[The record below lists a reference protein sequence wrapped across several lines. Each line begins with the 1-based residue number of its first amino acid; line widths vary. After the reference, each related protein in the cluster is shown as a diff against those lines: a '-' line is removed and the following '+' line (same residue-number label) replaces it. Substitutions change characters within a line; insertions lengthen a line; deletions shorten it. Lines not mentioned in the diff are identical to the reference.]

1 MTTVGQTENKFQLV
15 GGISLFFFFFF
26 VGPAGPVLSTSSK
39 LLFHENE
46 NCWKTPHAQK
56 EEEVP
61 PQEAQ

>member
-15 GGISLFFFFFF
+15 GGFRSLFF

-46 NCWKTPHAQK
+46 NWWKTPHAQK